1 MTSYIHN
8 LKIILV
14 DSDENII
21 LDHDFLDEIKHVLCQ
36 SNTKYVEWNNKYIP
50 VIIKWDKKELNKI
63 DKHVMGDLFTH
74 SIYDDDSIIV
84 NHTTQ
89 VISSIKNPTKHKIKI
104 YISRL
109 IGEKTICPGSYGIV

>member
-21 LDHDFLDEIKHVLCQ
+21 LDHDFLDEIKHILCQ
-36 SNTKYVEWNNKYIP
+36 SNTKNVEWNNKYIP
-50 VIIKWDKKELNKI
+50 VIIKWDKKKLNKI
-63 DKHVMGDLFTH
+63 DKHVMGDLFLH
-74 SIYDDDSIIV
+74 SIYDDDNIIV
-84 NHTTQ
+84 HHTTQ
-89 VISSIKNPTKHKIKI
+89 VISSINNPLKHKIKI

-109 IGEKTICPGSYGIV
+109 IGEKNICPGSYGIV